1 MKKIKRGFGNIEI
14 FRRKRKGQMF
24 LITGIF
30 VLLILVLLRTETAQP
45 GKGAFYAGLDWKD
58 SFDNLEN
65 EYRKTA
71 DISLAQENSEQNLES
86 NLNNFSNFSQDS
98 FGQRGYILQMFY
110 SLAFL
115 NSTNITVAVGNF
127 QGVAVSN
134 ISVNTSGG
142 WSAFFPSLADRTSNT
157 TVFPIAGSFN
167 ATVSYYLNNTAKS
180 LAYSADSNIT
190 AALYFTLR
198 LQQADSF
205 ADDILVFNKTL
216 G

>member
-1 MKKIKRGFGNIEI
+1 MKKIKRCFGNIEI
-14 FRRKRKGQMF
+14 FRRSRKGQMF

-45 GKGAFYAGLDWKD
+45 EKGAFYAGLDWKD

-71 DISLAQENSEQNLES
+71 DISLAQENSEANMER
-86 NLNNFSNFSQDS
+86 NINNFSNFSLDS
-98 FGQRGYILQMFY
+98 FGQRGYSLQLFY

-127 QGVAVSN
+127 QGSAAAN
-134 ISVNTSGG
+134 ISVNASSGR
-142 WSAFFPSLADRTSNT
+142 SAFFPSLADRQSNS
-157 TVFPIAGSFN
+157 TVFPIADSFN
-167 ATVSYYLNNTAKS
+167 ITVSYYLNNTAES
-180 LAYSADSNIT
+180 LAYSADSGVT
-190 AALYFTLR
+190 SAQFVALKLR
-198 LQQADSF
+198 QADSF
-205 ADDILVFNKTL
+205 ADDILIFNKTL

>member
-1 MKKIKRGFGNIEI
+1 
-14 FRRKRKGQMF
+14 MF

-65 EYRKTA
+65 EYQKVA
-71 DISLAQENSEQNLES
+71 DISLAQERTEQNLER
-86 NLNNFSNFSQDS
+86 NINNFSNFSQDS
-98 FGQRGYILQMFY
+98 FSQRGYVLQLFY

-127 QGVAVSN
+127 QGSAVSN
-134 ISVNTSGG
+134 VSINISSGQ
-142 WSAFFPSLADRTSNT
+142 SAFFSSLADRQSNS
-157 TVFPIAGSFN
+157 TVFPAAGGFN
-167 ATVSYYLNNTAKS
+167 VTVSYYLNNTAKS
-180 LAYSADSNIT
+180 LAYSADANVTSAQYI
-190 AALYFTLR
+190 ALK
-198 LQQADSF
+198 LQQANSF
-205 ADDILVFNKTL
+205 ADDILIFNRTL